1 MYKHEQFKSTIMT
14 MKGSINRLGMVLLLM
29 MALFQQVYAQSRTVT
44 GKVTNAK
51 DGSPVANASVVEKG
65 SARGTNTDGSGSFS
79 LSVNGNNAVLVIS
92 SIGYVSIEVA
102 VGTQSN
108 LSISLT
114 ESSSNLNEVVLVG
127 YGTARKKDL
136 TGSVASI
143 SSKDFVKGALQT
155 PEQLFAGKV
164 AGVQISS
171 NSGAP
176 GAGSR
181 IRIRGGA
188 SLNASNDPLIVIDG
202 VPVDNAGIGGSVNPL
217 NMVNPNDIEN
227 FTILKDPSA
236 AAIYGSRASNGVI
249 LITTKKGS
257 RGKVKFNVNA
267 QTFVQT
273 PSSRV
278 DVLTGHQ
285 IRDIVSKNGTAT
297 DLAKLGTN
305 STDWQDVIYTEA
317 LAQDINMSAS
327 GAAMN
332 GKLPFRVSGGFLN
345 QDGIL
350 KTGNFQRQTLGLNLS
365 PRLLN
370 NNLKVDINIKGARTA
385 NRFADEGA
393 IGSAIAFDPTKPVY
407 SGNNR
412 FGGFF
417 TYVNNAAN
425 GAPPADLSPANPLGL
440 LEMRND
446 RSEVLRSIGNLQLDY
461 TMPFIKGL
469 RANLNL
475 GYDMQRG
482 SGTVVIPDSAASTYR
497 RWDIQENPFRV
508 NHYGGVNNQYVSARR
523 NLLMDFYLNYVKD
536 VKALASRFDLMAGT
550 GYQDFLFSSRN
561 FADYRFDGS
570 MRPGTEPQFPTS
582 EAQYTLISYYGR
594 LNWTIADK
602 YVFTGNVRTDGT
614 SRFSKDNRWGIFPS
628 AAFAWKI
635 NEEGFL
641 KNSKVVSN
649 LKLRAGWGITGQQD
663 GIDFY
668 GYLPRYALGNN
679 AAQYQFGNSFFN
691 VYRPSAYDPNLKW
704 ETTSNINL
712 ALDFGFFDNRISGSV
727 DVFQRKTEDLLSVVP
742 IALGTNFSNQLL
754 TNVGNI
760 ESKGFE
766 FTLNL
771 NPIRT
776 AKVNWEIGGN
786 ITYID
791 PKITNLLLNP
801 DPSFKGNPVGGISG
815 GTGNTIQIHSVGH
828 RPSTFYVRK
837 QIYDAAGKPIEG
849 LYEDLN
855 RDGVIND
862 NDLYRFKSPDPRV
875 FMGVF
880 SNVSIGK
887 WSAGFIGRISLGNY
901 IYNNLESNLGVLRQ
915 IMNPLG
921 WLGNAS
927 ADYLRTGFVNNQYFS
942 DYYVQNASFFRM
954 DNINIGYDYGKVF
967 KNMHLRFYGNIQNAF
982 VITKY
987 TGLDPEVNGGIDNQ
1001 IYPRPRTFVLGVNL
1015 DF

>member
-1 MYKHEQFKSTIMT
+1 MT
-14 MKGSINRLGMVLLLM
+14 MKGSIGRAGMVLLLM
-29 MALFQQVYAQSRTVT
+29 MALFQHVFAQGRVVT
-44 GKVTNAK
+44 GKVTNSK
-51 DGSPVANASVVEKG
+51 DGSPVANASVLEKG
-65 SARGTNTDGSGSFS
+65 TGRGTNTDAAGSFS
-79 LSVNGNNAVLVIS
+79 LSVSGNNAVLVVS
-92 SIGYVSIEVA
+92 SIGFGNVEVA
-102 VGTQSN
+102 ISSQSN
-108 LSISLT
+108 LTISLT
-114 ESSSNLNEVVLVG
+114 ENSSNLNEVVLVG
-127 YGTARKKDL
+127 YGTARKRDL
-136 TGSVASI
+136 TGSVATI
-143 SSKDFVKGALQT
+143 SSKDFVKGALQS
-155 PEQLFAGKV
+155 PEQLIAGKV
-164 AGVQISS
+164 AGVQITS
-171 NSGAP
+171 NSGSP

-217 NMVNPNDIEN
+217 NMINPNDIEN

-257 RGKVKFNVNA
+257 RGKMKFNVNA
-267 QTFVQT
+267 QTFLQT

-278 DVLTGHQ
+278 DVLSGHQ
-285 IRDIVSKNGTAT
+285 IRDIVTQKGTAA
-297 DLAKLGTN
+297 DVAKLGSL
-305 STDWQDVIYTEA
+305 STDWQDVIYREA
-317 LAQDINMSAS
+317 MAQDINLSAS
-327 GAAMN
+327 GTAIN
-332 GKLPFRVSGGFLN
+332 GKLPFRLSGGYLN

-350 KTGNFQRQTLGLNLS
+350 KTGNFQRQTIGINLS
-365 PRLLN
+365 PRFLN
-370 NNLKVDINIKGARTA
+370 NNLKVDVNIKGARTA
-385 NRFADEGA
+385 NKFADEGA
-393 IGSAIAFDPTKPVY
+393 IGSAIAFDPTKPVM

-417 TYVNNAAN
+417 TYVNNTAN

-440 LEMRND
+440 LEMRD
-446 RSEVLRSIGNLQLDY
+446 DKSQVLRSIGNLQLDY
-461 TMPFIKGL
+461 TIPAINGL

-475 GYDMQRG
+475 GYDVQRG
-482 SGTVVIPDSAASTYR
+482 SGSVVIPDSAAATYR
-497 RWDIQENPFRV
+497 RWDITENPFRV
-508 NHYGGVNNQYVSARR
+508 NHYGGVNNKYVSARR

-561 FADYRFDGS
+561 YADYRFNGS

-582 EAQYTLISYYGR
+582 ESQYTLISYYGR

-635 NEEGFL
+635 NDEGFL
-641 KNSKVVSN
+641 KNSKVISN

-668 GYLPRYALGNN
+668 GYLPRYTLGNN
-679 AAQYQFGNSFFN
+679 AAQYQFGNSFYS

-712 ALDFGFFDNRISGSV
+712 ALDFGFFDNRINGSI

-760 ESKGFE
+760 ESNGVE

-776 AKVNWEIGGN
+776 NKVNWEIGGN
-786 ITYID
+786 ITYIN

-837 QIYDAAGKPIEG
+837 QIYDANGKPIEG
-849 LYEDLN
+849 LYEDMN

-880 SNVSIGK
+880 SNVTVGK
-887 WSAGFIGRISLGNY
+887 WTAGFIGRISVGNY
-901 IYNNLESNLGVLRQ
+901 IYNNLESNNGVLRQ

-954 DNINIGYDYGKVF
+954 DNINFGYDAGELF
-967 KNMHLRFYGNIQNAF
+967 KDIRVRVYGNVQNAF

-1001 IYPRPRTFVLGVNL
+1001 MYPRPRTFVLGVNL